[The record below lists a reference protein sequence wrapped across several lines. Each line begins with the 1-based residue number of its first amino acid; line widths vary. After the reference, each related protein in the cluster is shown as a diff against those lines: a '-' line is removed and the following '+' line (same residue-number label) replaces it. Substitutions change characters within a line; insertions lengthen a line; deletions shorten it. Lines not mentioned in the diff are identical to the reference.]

1 MRLTSIRPTLPT
13 LPTLPAPSLRRL
25 ARLPGRRGDAL
36 RRRLAVLLAALEG
49 PEARSLQGTDAV
61 DALIR
66 RLEEPEPDEVWLTIA
81 VLTAELP
88 EAPVVA
94 RGVRACR
101 MSGPSS
107 FLDGLVAGNILGDV
121 LGSGDTP
128 DVEVVSG
135 EVLVDLEHTRRTE
148 LATGIQRV
156 SRMAARRWAR
166 DHRVVLVGWT
176 GDLRALRRLTPAEQ
190 ARALHGRSEDQSAT
204 DERTVVVVPWRAT
217 YLLPELA
224 LERERTLRM
233 LALARYARSR
243 TGVVGHDCVPIS
255 SAETTDVGVS
265 EGFSNYLAAVRHM
278 DVVSSVSEASAGE
291 YRGWRRMLA
300 AIGVQGP
307 EVTAVPLPAE
317 AHEPSAEA
325 LQTARDRLL
334 VASLPMVLCVGTHEP
349 RKNHL
354 AVLHAAEVLWRRGLR
369 FSLTFVG
376 GHSWNSQRFD
386 EGLAQLRAAGRP
398 VDNLSGVSDDELWAA
413 YRVSHCVVFPSLNEG
428 FGLPVAEALACGT
441 PVVTSAFGSMA
452 EIAAGG
458 GAVLVD
464 PRDDASLVDGLQ
476 RVLTDREE
484 YAALRA
490 AAAARPSRTWDQYAE
505 ETWALLTGG
514 GAP

>member
-1 MRLTSIRPTLPT
+1 
-13 LPTLPAPSLRRL
+13 
-25 ARLPGRRGDAL
+25 
-36 RRRLAVLLAALEG
+36 
-49 PEARSLQGTDAV
+49 
-61 DALIR
+61 
-66 RLEEPEPDEVWLTIA
+66 
-81 VLTAELP
+81 
-88 EAPVVA
+88 
-94 RGVRACR
+94 
-101 MSGPSS
+101 
-107 FLDGLVAGNILGDV
+107 
-121 LGSGDTP
+121 
-128 DVEVVSG
+128 
-135 EVLVDLEHTRRTE
+135 
-148 LATGIQRV
+148 
-156 SRMAARRWAR
+156 
-166 DHRVVLVGWT
+166 
-176 GDLRALRRLTPAEQ
+176 
-190 ARALHGRSEDQSAT
+190 
-204 DERTVVVVPWRAT
+204 
-217 YLLPELA
+217 
-224 LERERTLRM
+224 
-233 LALARYARSR
+233 
-243 TGVVGHDCVPIS
+243 
-255 SAETTDVGVS
+255 
-265 EGFSNYLAAVRHM
+265 
-278 DVVSSVSEASAGE
+278 
-291 YRGWRRMLA
+291 
-300 AIGVQGP
+300 
-307 EVTAVPLPAE
+307 
-317 AHEPSAEA
+317 
-325 LQTARDRLL
+325 
-334 VASLPMVLCVGTHEP
+334 MVLCVGTHEP